1 MIRKLMCEK
10 VLDAI
15 VLPVKMGRENVLWL
29 FFICTGLFSL
39 SYGAMEGLY
48 CGKDNCYD
56 SKQEII

>member
-1 MIRKLMCEK
+1 MCEK

-15 VLPVKMGRENVLWL
+15 VLPVKMGSENVLWL